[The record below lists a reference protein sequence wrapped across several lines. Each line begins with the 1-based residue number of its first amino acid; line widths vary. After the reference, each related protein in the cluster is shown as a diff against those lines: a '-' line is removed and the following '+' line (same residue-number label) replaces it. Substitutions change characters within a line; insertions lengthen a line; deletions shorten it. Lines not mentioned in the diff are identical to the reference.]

1 MNRFFKWIDL
11 FWTLLI
17 QIVCYVLGWSTL
29 PTITV
34 MQDGI
39 KFRMPYIE
47 LLFQL
52 YDKNPALYIT
62 LILIIGYVITLAL
75 FLVLKKMISNQ
86 YSNIYGS
93 EEIQNKYA
101 EFQKGA
107 KKLDI
112 VGGDLSFLIESKE
125 QLSKVMQMG
134 SDCRILCMESQN
146 DETRDLYKKL
156 VDANVLIRTYGT
168 KKNDFS
174 NLRGQFKDNHSG
186 ESCLLVDKIM
196 VNGKNKYKVI
206 AMDNKYMI
214 QVMKKSFDEV
224 FEKGKNPLIKLICFD
239 MGGVYFDGDFIRDFL
254 QQINTKLSQNI
265 KPRHDQKLILN
276 EKLNLG
282 QMRITEWVEDN
293 IGGRPLSVDERKI
306 VNELWENIWQPNS
319 DMKKL
324 VEELKAN
331 NYYVG
336 VFSNMDEQNGDIYK
350 ERGDFDV
357 FDVEYQYLS
366 YEVGYTKPHKEF
378 FEHMIKS
385 SKFEPYQILL
395 IDDHEKNVIESKKL
409 GFQAIQYHGDIV
421 KLKTDLKEKGIKI

>member
-34 MQDGI
+34 MQDRI

-86 YSNIYGS
+86 YSNIYGA

-112 VGGDLSFLIESKE
+112 VGGDLSFLIESEE

-146 DETRDLYKKL
+146 NETRDLYKKL

-324 VEELKAN
+324 VEEF
-331 NYYVG
+331 Y
-336 VFSNMDEQNGDIYK
+336 
-350 ERGDFDV
+350 
-357 FDVEYQYLS
+357 
-366 YEVGYTKPHKEF
+366 
-378 FEHMIKS
+378 
-385 SKFEPYQILL
+385 
-395 IDDHEKNVIESKKL
+395 
-409 GFQAIQYHGDIV
+409 
-421 KLKTDLKEKGIKI
+421 

>member
-1 MNRFFKWIDL
+1 MDETVEKLYNDTETSACFFRSTVREPNRKC
-11 FWTLLI
+11 LI
-17 QIVCYVLGWSTL
+17 QITEKCNFRCKHCFLSANETGDQISL
-29 PTITV
+29 DQIKKTV
-34 MQDGI
+34 I
-39 KFRMPYIE
+39 PFCVNNRINK
-47 LLFQL
+47 
-52 YDKNPALYIT
+52 IT
-62 LILIIGYVITLAL
+62 LTGGEPLVHPDSVAIINSFIESEIQVTVCTNGSLISDG
-75 FLVLKKMISNQ
+75 FLKK
-86 YSNIYGS
+86 
-93 EEIQNKYA
+93 
-101 EFQKGA
+101 
-107 KKLDI
+107 
-112 VGGDLSFLIESKE
+112 
-125 QLSKVMQMG
+125 
-134 SDCRILCMESQN
+134 MESQN
-146 DETRDLYKKL
+146 NETRDLYKKL

-196 VNGKNKYKVI
+196 INGKNKYKVI

-239 MGGVYFDGDFIRDFL
+239 MGGVYFEGDFIRDFL

-282 QMRITEWVEDN
+282 QMRIIEWVEDN

-409 GFQAIQYHGDIV
+409 GFQAIQYHGDIE